1 MKGKYTSVGEVHL
14 CWWKR
19 VQIEI
24 DNIISI
30 RAGFCLQSIA
40 LPLQSWWELKYQ
52 QKDAS
57 PLGSLISKERRIREN
72 HFMTTS
78 TVQLY

>member
-19 VQIEI
+19 VQIEK

-40 LPLQSWWELKYQ
+40 VVSLEGKSG
-52 QKDAS
+52 
-57 PLGSLISKERRIREN
+57 GSSNISRR
-72 HFMTTS
+72 MLLLW
-78 TVQLY
+78 VV